1 LEASEGAAVVGYS
14 ATEPN
19 AGGGTLNRDSGALAG
34 VSLHTSATWGAWRVE
49 GDGLFAF
56 GTVDYLGRT
65 QFGLPLA
72 SQTKLRASELGLAM
86 LMRVCATPLFV
97 GIVLRG
103 RQINRQIQ
111 PTPITQGLHE
121 ILNQVEWGPVVG
133 AEFRAPGRLR
143 VALRAFVSRTLWS
156 ALDVDFLGT
165 YDGGRLSLA
174 ENYGVRAELE
184 VSRRL
189 ASQWAGFAGVAGEQT
204 MPGKSALAPLTRGGE
219 VVGLYSYPGSTQDMG
234 WIRLGIR
241 AEF

>member
-1 LEASEGAAVVGYS
+1 LEASEAAAVVGYS

-19 AGGGTLNRDSGALAG
+19 AGGGTLNRDSGALGG

-56 GTVDYLGRT
+56 GTVDYLGQT

-72 SQTKLRASELGLAM
+72 SQTKLRASEIGLTM

-97 GIVLRG
+97 GIVIRS
-103 RQINRQIQ
+103 RQMDRQIQ

-121 ILNQVEWGPVVG
+121 ILDQVEWGPLVG
-133 AEFRAPGRLR
+133 AEWRLPGGLQL
-143 VALRAFVSRTLWS
+143 ALRAFVSRTLWS
-156 ALDVDFLGT
+156 VLDVDFLGT
-165 YDGGRLSLA
+165 YDGGHLSLA

-189 ASQWAGFAGVAGEQT
+189 APQWAGFVGLAGEQT
-204 MPGKSALAPLTRGGE
+204 MPGKSALTPLTRAGE
-219 VVGLYSYPGSTQDMG
+219 PVGLYSYPGSTQDMG
-234 WIRLGIR
+234 WIRLGLR